1 MILLCATIALTFFD
15 LEKELEP
22 LENQQVAIVGFLARN
37 QHNEWFLAKQPNIK
51 SCCLAKSRAIALKGD
66 FPEKLVN
73 QRVKVEGVFQ
83 LSMGEITLE
92 HPKLVR

>member
-22 LENQQVAIVGFLARN
+22 LDNQEVAIVGFLARN
-37 QHNEWFLAKQPNIK
+37 HNEWFLAKQPNIK
-51 SCCLAKSRAIALKGD
+51 SCCLAKSRTIRLKGD
-66 FPEKLVN
+66 FSEKLAN
-73 QRVKVEGVFQ
+73 QMVKVEGVFH